1 MSQQRSVREP
11 AAPAIPTA
19 PAHSYVKQD
28 SGSDK
33 PGTDPRSVELPS
45 QAERATMQ
53 GRQPSQ
59 PREDLDDRERNKQ
72 AWNRA

>member
-11 AAPAIPTA
+11 AAQEIPSA
-19 PAHSYVKQD
+19 QKHSYAKQD

-53 GRQPSQ
+53 SRLASQ
-59 PREDLDDRERNKQ
+59 PRDDLDDRERNKQ
-72 AWNRA
+72 SWNRA